1 MRETRADDIVVA
13 IDAEGVATVTID
25 RPAKRNAL
33 SLAMW
38 RRLGTIFGELGRT
51 GDARVIVLTGAGGHF
66 CAGADISE
74 FAKVRS
80 TVEQGHVYEAAVD
93 ESLKAIRDCARPTI
107 AAVAGF
113 GLGGGCGVAL
123 ACDVRIGDQTTRMGI
138 PAAKLGNVYGLIETE
153 LLRRQVG
160 LANAKLVLYTGRQYV
175 LAECVEMRLVDIVSP
190 TTAIDGA
197 VQLARDMAANAPI
210 TLEGS
215 KIVLEALDAREVDS
229 RKGAITAVMNKALAS
244 EDYREAARA
253 FVEKRKPTFRGR

>member
-38 RRLGTIFGELGRT
+38 RRLGTILGELGAS
-51 GDARVIVLTGAGGHF
+51 DEARVIVLTGAGGHF

-107 AAVAGF
+107 AAVTGF

-160 LANAKLVLYTGRQYV
+160 LANAKLVLYSGRQYAIDEC
-175 LAECVEMRLVDIVSP
+175 LAMRLVDVAVKTSAVEGAR
-190 TTAIDGA
+190 AI
-197 VQLARDMAANAPI
+197 ARDMAANAPI

-215 KIVLEALDAREVDS
+215 KIVLEALEAGAVEER
-229 RKGAITAVMNKALAS
+229 RGAITAVMNKALAS